1 MTNVVQINLH
11 HSKAASA
18 TLAKV
23 ILEKQIKVAL
33 IQEPYVVKGRIAGLG
48 STQGTVIYDSSTEN
62 PRACIFVNK
71 NIHCLPLWNYTT
83 KDIAA
88 VRLKLQMKDERKD
101 YIFASCY
108 LPFEETNPISTEL
121 QSLIDHVERERVQ
134 HVLGMDANAHHYA
147 WGSSNINNR
156 GECLLNF
163 ICNYNLVI
171 LNVGKKPTF
180 VTRNRSEVLDI
191 TVASQGMMRIIHNWN
206 VPDEMISSS
215 DHRYIFFS
223 IKNDPG
229 PPTSYRN
236 PRKTDWGLYRRLL
249 KSELEG
255 MNVGIKDSRDLD
267 ETALRLQGAILKTL
281 DNSCPVVR
289 RSTTKQ
295 PVWWNKKL
303 DGNMAKPDG
312 SYTTNGEETL
322 EVLLNAHFPEH
333 RSASAGPPSS
343 GLNVELRSRP
353 TEADWREA
361 KAVVSMERI
370 QAAVRTFKP
379 FKSPGPDGI
388 YPAFLQEGL
397 ETLTPVLCRLFRS
410 SLALRHIP
418 MNWRNARVVFLP
430 KPGRRNLDQAKSYRP
445 ITLSSFLLKTMERLI
460 DWRMDQDPRTFPQN
474 PNQHTYQPGKSTE
487 TALNELV
494 NRIKQALKN
503 QEITVA
509 VFLDIA
515 GAFDNTSINAIK
527 ETITGA
533 NVTIFGWITQ
543 LLETRKISAEIFG
556 SRKEIYAARGCPQGG
571 VLSPRLWNLVA
582 NSLLVE
588 LNDAGFFTLG
598 YADDFVIL
606 VRGKYINTLME
617 LLQSALSMVEK
628 WCKSKGLKV
637 NPLKTTMVP
646 FTKKYKM
653 GSLVAPIIFGERIS
667 IADDVKFLGV
677 YFDKRL
683 TWNLHINKTT
693 AKAKAALNMARRS
706 VGKTWGLTPQIT
718 KWIYT
723 AIIRPRIT
731 YASCIWWK
739 KIEQQ
744 KAQRELES
752 VQRLALLVIS
762 GTISTA
768 PTLALEV
775 ILGLPPLYLFIK
787 GEALMGA
794 YRQMTSRGGKLP
806 ARYHELL
813 GKHK

>member
-303 DGNMAKPDG
+303 DGLRKKTRRLWNKAKRDG
-312 SYTTNGEETL
+312 NREAYYTSLTAYNTELKKNQKELLEKILREHRKFRWSRETPEANGKGPFL
-322 EVLLNAHFPEH
+322 WN

-693 AKAKAALNMARRS
+693 AKAKAALNMARRH
-706 VGKTWGLTPQIT
+706 
-718 KWIYT
+718 Y
-723 AIIRPRIT
+723 
-731 YASCIWWK
+731 
-739 KIEQQ
+739 
-744 KAQRELES
+744 
-752 VQRLALLVIS
+752 
-762 GTISTA
+762 
-768 PTLALEV
+768 
-775 ILGLPPLYLFIK
+775 
-787 GEALMGA
+787 
-794 YRQMTSRGGKLP
+794 
-806 ARYHELL
+806 
-813 GKHK
+813 

>member
-33 IQEPYVVKGRIAGLG
+33 IQEPYVVKGRVAGLG

-156 GECLLNF
+156 
-163 ICNYNLVI
+163 
-171 LNVGKKPTF
+171 GKKPTF

-303 DGNMAKPDG
+303 DGLRKKTRRLWNKAKRNGNREAYYTSLTAYNTELKKTKRSSWRKFCENIENFDGAARLQKLMARDPFFGIGNMAKPDG

-388 YPAFLQEGL
+388 YPAFL
-397 ETLTPVLCRLFRS
+397 
-410 SLALRHIP
+410 
-418 MNWRNARVVFLP
+418 
-430 KPGRRNLDQAKSYRP
+430 
-445 ITLSSFLLKTMERLI
+445 
-460 DWRMDQDPRTFPQN
+460 
-474 PNQHTYQPGKSTE
+474 
-487 TALNELV
+487 
-494 NRIKQALKN
+494 
-503 QEITVA
+503 
-509 VFLDIA
+509 
-515 GAFDNTSINAIK
+515 
-527 ETITGA
+527 
-533 NVTIFGWITQ
+533 
-543 LLETRKISAEIFG
+543 
-556 SRKEIYAARGCPQGG
+556 
-571 VLSPRLWNLVA
+571 
-582 NSLLVE
+582 
-588 LNDAGFFTLG
+588 
-598 YADDFVIL
+598 
-606 VRGKYINTLME
+606 
-617 LLQSALSMVEK
+617 
-628 WCKSKGLKV
+628 
-637 NPLKTTMVP
+637 
-646 FTKKYKM
+646 
-653 GSLVAPIIFGERIS
+653 
-667 IADDVKFLGV
+667 
-677 YFDKRL
+677 
-683 TWNLHINKTT
+683 
-693 AKAKAALNMARRS
+693 
-706 VGKTWGLTPQIT
+706 
-718 KWIYT
+718 
-723 AIIRPRIT
+723 
-731 YASCIWWK
+731 
-739 KIEQQ
+739 
-744 KAQRELES
+744 
-752 VQRLALLVIS
+752 
-762 GTISTA
+762 
-768 PTLALEV
+768 
-775 ILGLPPLYLFIK
+775 
-787 GEALMGA
+787 
-794 YRQMTSRGGKLP
+794 
-806 ARYHELL
+806 
-813 GKHK
+813 